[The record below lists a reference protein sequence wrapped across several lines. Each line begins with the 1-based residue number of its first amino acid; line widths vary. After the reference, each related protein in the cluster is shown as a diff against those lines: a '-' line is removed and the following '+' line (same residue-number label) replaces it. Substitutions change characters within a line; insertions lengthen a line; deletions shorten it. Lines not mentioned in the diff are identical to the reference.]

1 MSGEDSGGL
10 FEDLSEEDQ
19 MLTLLAGRIRFA
31 IENTP
36 GTRVGKDEV
45 ALVIITETHGPSF
58 AKRVLKL
65 PEQETWSRRATSYTG
80 ITATVH
86 LAH

>member
-65 PEQETWSRRATSYTG
+65 PELRKKLGLAEQHPTRASLPRFT
-80 ITATVH
+80 
-86 LAH
+86 